1 MRRGRAYIL
10 SIERKWRYPGAIAA
24 QYAGIA
30 PLGKSEFFLVGGLLF
45 LGLVSL
51 PLVKDVYMVQN
62 IVLAVCS
69 GLGFQ

>member
-1 MRRGRAYIL
+1 MG
-10 SIERKWRYPGAIAA
+10 SSV
-24 QYAGIA
+24 
-30 PLGKSEFFLVGGLLF
+30 GKSEYILVGGLLF

-62 IVLAVCS
+62 LVLAICS

>member
-1 MRRGRAYIL
+1 M
-10 SIERKWRYPGAIAA
+10 
-24 QYAGIA
+24 
-30 PLGKSEFFLVGGLLF
+30 GKSELFLVGGLLF